1 MIDIELS
8 RRNELEIERI
18 GVIGGGLMGSGIAEV
33 AARAGFDVV
42 VHEIDAATAEAAMAR
57 IEKSLARALEREKI
71 TEAEKSEVL
80 ARITVSTD
88 LSEQADRQIVVEAA
102 TEKEDLK
109 KQIFADLD
117 KTVTDPDAIL
127 ASNTSS
133 IPITRLVSAT
143 NRPGNVVGL
152 HFFNPVPVLDL
163 VEMVTTVLTDP
174 EVEDRAQRFAESLG
188 KTVIR
193 AKDRAG
199 FIVNMLLIP
208 YLLGAIRMYEA
219 GVATAEDID
228 TGMRLG
234 TNHPMGPLELTDFV
248 GLDTTKYVADVLFEE
263 FKEPMYASPPLLT
276 RMVEAGLH
284 GRKTGQGFYTYPNT

>member
-1 MIDIELS
+1 M
-8 RRNELEIERI
+8 EIERI

-33 AARAGFDVV
+33 AARAGLQVV
-42 VHEIDAATAEAAMAR
+42 VHEIDAVTAEAAMAR

-71 TEAEKSEVL
+71 TEEEKKEVL
-80 ARITVSTD
+80 RKITVSTD
-88 LSEQADRQIVVEAA
+88 LSEQADRQIVIEAA

-109 KQIFADLD
+109 KQIFSDLD
-117 KTVTDPDAIL
+117 ETVADPDAIL

-133 IPITRLVSAT
+133 IPITRLASAT

-152 HFFNPVPVLDL
+152 HFFNPVPVLAL

-174 EVEDRAQRFAESLG
+174 EVEVRAQTFAESLG

-284 GRKTGQGFYTYPNT
+284 GRKTGQGFYTYPRS